1 MKSADRRRALLFGLP
16 VAVLLVSFAALCKLA
31 GTLWPWNRVL
41 HEDGER
47 TLLGTVFYFEHATR
61 ELLPDVILALAVAGA
76 VRYFYPP
83 RVASWSAAVSQ
94 WRRRLGWW
102 TAVTLAVILGGTL
115 WVGGWQ
121 AIRDNLSQLHTRAG
135 APLDWGAHWRYHLIE
150 RFTQILLAFSAS
162 GVMWM
167 LDGRPDGRPDARPA
181 RGRMPLFGGALVA
194 FAAVT
199 LLFHP
204 TSEPVIEPTF
214 LGHQI
219 RELFTH
225 TLVTLPLAMGV
236 CFELAEKFSP
246 GGSARSNASN
256 WPIYLAGGLSVV
268 CGAFLLVASVLRKA
282 QEHGQTTS
290 LPALLFPHFF
300 EHSLGYVLV
309 PALAGLLYL
318 GGRGSRTLRAA

>member
-1 MKSADRRRALLFGLP
+1 MKSADRQRALFFGLP
-16 VAVLLVSFAALCKLA
+16 VVVLLVSFAAVCTLA
-31 GTLWPWNRVL
+31 GTLWPWNRVV
-41 HEDGER
+41 HEDGVR

-83 RVASWSAAVSQ
+83 RATSGNAAVSQ

-121 AIRDNLSQLHTRAG
+121 AIRDNLSQLHTRPG
-135 APLDWGAHWRYHLIE
+135 APLQWGAHWRYHLVE
-150 RFTQILLAFSAS
+150 RFALILLAFSAS

-167 LDGRPDGRPDARPA
+167 LDGRPDAQPA
-181 RGRMPLFGGALVA
+181 RGRMLLFGGALVA

-204 TSEPVIEPTF
+204 TSEPFMEPTF

-225 TLVTLPLAMGV
+225 TLVTLPLALGV
-236 CFELAEKFSP
+236 CFELARKFSP
-246 GGSARSNASN
+246 GGSGGSNASS
-256 WPIYLAGGLSVV
+256 WPIYLAGGLSVL

-300 EHSLGYVLV
+300 
-309 PALAGLLYL
+309 
-318 GGRGSRTLRAA
+318 